1 MEFNKQKIKDNPNF
15 INTSKIITTNSYSD
29 WIFEN
34 TFLIFKSFNEFFIL
48 VYATEQKS
56 IIFYNLK
63 HFQIISEIKNAHKEY
78 ITNFSHCYD
87 KNLKM
92 DLIMSISRTDSSIK
106 IWNFTNNT
114 CILNLININ
123 KSGILNSGCFLNYE
137 NKNYTITSNRNWV
150 DPEPLKVFN
159 LKGDKITQIR
169 NSKRNTFFVN
179 IYCDIKS
186 NNTYLITGNEG
197 NVVSYNYDENELYH
211 TYCEEFEND
220 VFHHSFKIYECENQ
234 NDKIIKLIE
243 TSDGINS
250 VIRIWD
256 FHSALLLGKIKS
268 TNNVFRCIDI
278 WNDYFAFV
286 GCGDKSIK
294 LINLENNKIINSL
307 IGHQNNV
314 SSFIIMFHPK
324 FGKCIISQGHS
335 NDQIRIWTSEN
346 N

>member
-1 MEFNKQKIKDNPNF
+1 MISGIKEP
-15 INTSKIITTNSYSD
+15 
-29 WIFEN
+29 
-34 TFLIFKSFNEFFIL
+34 
-48 VYATEQKS
+48 
-56 IIFYNLK
+56 
-63 HFQIISEIKNAHKEY
+63 HKEY
-78 ITNFSHCYD
+78 ITNFSHYCD
-87 KNLKM
+87 KDLKI
-92 DLIMSISRTDSSIK
+92 DLIMSASRTDNNIK

-114 CILNLININ
+114 HALNLININ
-123 KSGILNSGCFLNYE
+123 KSGILNSSCFFNFD
-137 NKNYTITSNRNWV
+137 NKNYILTSNRNWV

-159 LKGDKITQIR
+159 LKGEKIIQIR
-169 NSKRNTFFVN
+169 DSKRNTFFVDV
-179 IYCDIKS
+179 YYDINT
-186 NNTYLITGNEG
+186 NNTYIIAGNQG
-197 NVVSYNYDENELYH
+197 NVISYNYDENELYN
-211 TYCEEFEND
+211 TYFEEFEND
-220 VFHHSFKIYECENQ
+220 VFHHSFKIFECQEQ
-234 NDKIIKLIE
+234 NVKITKLIE
-243 TSDGINS
+243 TSDGFNS

-256 FHSALLLGKIKS
+256 FHRAILLGKIKS

-278 WNDYFAFV
+278 WDNNFAFV